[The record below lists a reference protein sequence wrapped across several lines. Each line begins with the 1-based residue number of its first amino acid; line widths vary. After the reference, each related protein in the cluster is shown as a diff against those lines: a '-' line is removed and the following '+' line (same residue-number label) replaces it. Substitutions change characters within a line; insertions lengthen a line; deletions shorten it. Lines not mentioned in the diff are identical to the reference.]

1 MNEEDLKAKI
11 EAIREADRKHDEE
24 TFQMLKDLFGDS
36 VVNIIS
42 IICAVIFAGLKLAAI
57 IWLAVVVA
65 NALHVNVWL
74 LAIALL
80 FTVARVDINVNKK

>member
-11 EAIREADRKHDEE
+11 GAGREHNEE
-24 TFQMLKDLFGDS
+24 TFGDS
-36 VVNIIS
+36 VVTIIPIILIIS
-42 IICAVIFAGLKLAAI
+42 AVIFAGLKVVAI
-57 IWLAVVVA
+57 IWLVVVVA
-65 NALHVNVWL
+65 NVLHVNAWL